1 MTRLQAAFAVQKEQ
15 VAHLQ
20 QKIAA
25 TNQALEEN
33 EARQHSL
40 ERQLAALTSNV
51 SDHEFS
57 RRKQFFSELKHSQNQ
72 AAGNS
77 GIDGDS

>member
-1 MTRLQAAFAVQKEQ
+1 MRACRQLSPFKRTSGAFA
-15 VAHLQ
+15 A
-20 QKIAA
+20 KIAA

-33 EARQHSL
+33 EARQLSL

-57 RRKQFFSELKHSQNQ
+57 EESILQRIEAFTKPSSR
-72 AAGNS
+72 
-77 GIDGDS
+77 